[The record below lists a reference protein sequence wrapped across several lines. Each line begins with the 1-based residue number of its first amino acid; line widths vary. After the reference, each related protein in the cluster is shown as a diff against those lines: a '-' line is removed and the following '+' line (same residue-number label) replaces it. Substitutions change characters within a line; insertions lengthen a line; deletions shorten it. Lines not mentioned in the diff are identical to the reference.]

1 MKKKIITLLII
12 VLPVVISQSLI
23 SCKKVFDI
31 QPKSAVAA
39 AQMYRNV
46 YDADAAV
53 VGIYGKF
60 MKVLDRYV
68 ILNELRADLT
78 DVTTNSNQYLK
89 QLSTHSVTPDNP
101 YADPRPFYDVISN
114 CNDAL
119 ANFNIMVAQHKM
131 TVDQYNQRYS
141 DIGALRSWLYLQLGI
156 QYGTIPYVTD
166 PIVNLDDLNNVSK
179 YPRIALMPL
188 VNILVSFMESL
199 PFKMPYPS
207 GSSLLTTVDTYST
220 AKMFIDK
227 NCLLGD
233 LYLWQGSWTKAATA
247 YITAVNIGGIPYNTN
262 PASEQTY
269 EYYRLGYTT
278 NINNYFL
285 NNVWTKNWINIFGQP
300 YGERY
305 SNYEI
310 MWNLP
315 YDKNFNPKNPFLDL
329 FSPTGSYLIRPSDLS
344 ITNWNTQFRSDNIPL
359 KGTPNDIRGLGQ
371 SYNVNTVYSNNSIVT
386 SQPYINKYFLFTY
399 NVMTPFETAGKMILY
414 RAANLW
420 LRFAEAA
427 NHDGRDRLAMSCI
440 NLGISSTWQPNWP
453 AAAPTDVTNYE
464 QSTDPGG
471 RINPLTGTPAFDVA
485 PYYFDGRNGTYP
497 YYRSLYYR
505 NVGIRT
511 RAGDMRVAV
520 DSTRSFDMTTPL
532 GTPRV
537 LTNRT
542 NLVNDT
548 EDLIIAESGL
558 ETAFEG
564 NRWGDLL
571 RIAIRRQ
578 ATDPNYLANKIGA
591 KFDAAHS
598 ADAGTVR
605 AKLANPTNWYLP
617 FKW

>member
-12 VLPVVISQSLI
+12 VLPVVISLSLI

-31 QPKSAVAA
+31 QPKSVVVAT
-39 AQMYRNV
+39 QMYRNV

-60 MKVLDRYV
+60 MNVMDRYV

-78 DVTTNSNQYLK
+78 DVTSNSNQYLK

-101 YADPRPFYDVISN
+101 YADPRPFYEVINN

-119 ANFNIMVAQHKM
+119 QNFQIMLTEHKM
-131 TVDQYNQRYS
+131 TVDQFNQRYS

-156 QYGTIPYVTD
+156 QYGTIPYITA
-166 PIVNLDDLNNVSK
+166 PIVDVNDLSDATK
-179 YPRIALMPL
+179 YPRIGLTQLINTL
-188 VNILVSFMESL
+188 VTFMESL
-199 PFKMPYPS
+199 PYNMPYPS

-220 AKMFIDK
+220 AKMFVDK

-247 YITAVNIGGIPYNTN
+247 YVNAVNIGGIPYNTN

-269 EYYRLGYTT
+269 EYYKLGYTT
-278 NINNYFL
+278 NINGA
-285 NNVWTKNWINIFGQP
+285 NWANIFGQP

-310 MWNLP
+310 MWDLP
-315 YDKNFNPKNPFLDL
+315 YDKNFNPKNPFIDL
-329 FSPTGSYLIRPSDLS
+329 FSPYGSYLIRPSDLS
-344 ITNWNTQFRSDNIPL
+344 ITNWNTQFRNDNYPL
-359 KGTPNDIRGLGQ
+359 KGTPTDIRGLGR
-371 SYNVNTVYSNNSIVT
+371 SYNVNTSYSNNTIVT
-386 SQPYINKYFLFTY
+386 SQPYINKYFLYTY
-399 NVMTPFETAGKMILY
+399 STSLPFETAGKMILY

-420 LRFAEAA
+420 LRYAEAA
-427 NHDGRDRLAMSCI
+427 NHDGRDRLAMSFI
-440 NLGISSTWQPNWP
+440 NNGISTTWQPNWP

-464 QSTDPGG
+464 QSTDPTG
-471 RINPLTGTPAFDVA
+471 RIDPTTGVAAFDVA

-505 NVGIRT
+505 NVGVRS
-511 RAGDMRVAV
+511 RAGDMKVAV
-520 DSTRSFDMTTPL
+520 DSTRSFNMTGAL
-532 GTPRV
+532 GTVRPII
-537 LTNRT
+537 NKT
-542 NLVNDT
+542 NLINDT

-571 RIAIRRQ
+571 RIAMRRQ

-605 AKLANPTNWYLP
+605 AKLANPANWFLP